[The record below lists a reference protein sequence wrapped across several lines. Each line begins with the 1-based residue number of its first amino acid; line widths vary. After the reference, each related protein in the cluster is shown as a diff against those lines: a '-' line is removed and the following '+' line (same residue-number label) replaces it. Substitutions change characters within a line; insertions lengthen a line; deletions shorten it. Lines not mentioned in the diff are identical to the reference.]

1 VCQADS
7 PPVGRLSC
15 ALTTVDAIMTTAKVA
30 IFVCGFTPALL
41 PLANF
46 APSSGETI
54 SPYAYKEM
62 IQAYF
67 DTSPP
72 LRLCK
77 PGRLIESPRW
87 VKTNNALIK
96 HKISA

>member
-1 VCQADS
+1 
-7 PPVGRLSC
+7 
-15 ALTTVDAIMTTAKVA
+15 
-30 IFVCGFTPALL
+30 
-41 PLANF
+41 LANF

-72 LRLCK
+72 LRHAN
-77 PGRLIESPRW
+77 PAG
-87 VKTNNALIK
+87 
-96 HKISA
+96 

>member
-1 VCQADS
+1 VRQADS
-7 PPVGRLSC
+7 PSVGRLSC
-15 ALTTVDAIMTTAKVA
+15 ALTTVDAIMTTAKAA

-77 PGRLIESPRW
+77 TGRLIESPRW
-87 VKTNNALIK
+87 VKTSNPLIK